1 MNFIEI
7 PLLHAWSPMNL
18 LCFCRIEVLKDTYG
32 ELPLNICTIERNTV
46 SCFLSL
52 STVIIHQFHSYMMI
66 ITLIPFI
73 PTLIPIITT
82 LIPCIPIIPTT
93 APHIPHIPTLIPCI
107 PTFIPCN
114 PTLTPHIPTLIPCIP
129 ITPLIPFPNSP
140 SRLLQT
146 AQFFKLL
153 FFFLF

>member
-1 MNFIEI
+1 MGIFAMNFFEI
-7 PLLHAWSPMNL
+7 SLLHGWSPMNL

-32 ELPLNICTIERNTV
+32 GQPLDIYTIKRNTV

-66 ITLIPFI
+66 ITIIPFI
-73 PTLIPIITT
+73 PTMIPIIT
-82 LIPCIPIIPTT
+82 
-93 APHIPHIPTLIPCI
+93 TLIPCI

-114 PTLTPHIPTLIPCIP
+114 PTLTPHIPTLILCIP
-129 ITPLIPFPNSP
+129 ITPLIPFPNCP

-146 AQFFKLL
+146 AQFFKLF